1 MKRLKKLWLR
11 IRVFFR
17 LIFHFRKP
25 AFEQLEISDWLFE
38 QKPLLVIKWESGRR
52 YMITVKEAKLS
63 SDQRSGFQILRLGKS
78 AEQVTVVLRSGWRKS
93 VFVYPLK
100 KLILSEELV
109 SGFLRDASEYQ
120 WPAVHPFRAAAHR
133 FEATVNAKIET
144 RLPQAL
150 PGHRLCNYQ
159 TDIPTIT
166 VTPFQYSSNL
176 NQLVYDAT

>member
-52 YMITVKEAKLS
+52 YMITVKEAKFS

-93 VFVYPLK
+93 VFVP
-100 KLILSEELV
+100 
-109 SGFLRDASEYQ
+109 
-120 WPAVHPFRAAAHR
+120 
-133 FEATVNAKIET
+133 IEK
-144 RLPQAL
+144 
-150 PGHRLCNYQ
+150 
-159 TDIPTIT
+159 TDPI
-166 VTPFQYSSNL
+166 
-176 NQLVYDAT
+176 